1 MESFQVLNNN
11 ISFSDDIKKLVNLH
25 RKEQDS
31 YNEYNLRYISMSKSV
46 NDINELIDYI
56 NDLMEF
62 MKYEFNYSANKILDI
77 FADYKIFDKKIE
89 DIIIQCTSITEF
101 SRHLEYYTSE
111 INKLINKINNYIRE
125 VANEAANDVEGAYI
139 NIISNSVWSLT
150 VADIMNAKEER
161 RVEKEREKRYNWM
174 VKMQTR
180 EYYASLNKG
189 AKNLQEEIYK
199 KMYKYGVQAIKEMYH
214 YCIVTLINN
223 NCLAEEV
230 QEYMQEEKSKVILSN
245 LERTNDEE
253 IKKQQ
258 LVQSLKYSPFL
269 KEVHACIIEYINE
282 NEINEYIKLINLLDI
297 KKDIIEICTMKCKE
311 LKNDEDKYVKIINKI
326 DSQYINSLHLDGP
339 KICDYTIEEYD
350 LNLGTSEFKK
360 LFNMSIDKVYGI
372 LIEASKKIGKINE
385 ETNNLDKIIINCPIK
400 LSLKEIIKES
410 EIKILLKKRNANQ
423 TIAYISGTSQDKNE
437 SALKYEYL
445 LLNEIYN
452 LLDNNYSKQ
461 SVCDRLTE
469 TSIKHS
475 KINIILLIKRIFWV
489 MFISFNLLV
498 ILGLLF
504 GGNLEGEIIGG
515 LFVFDILILIAY
527 FIVYKVI
534 KAIVNYIRKKKI

>member
-1 MESFQVLNNN
+1 MESFQILNNN
-11 ISFSDDIKKLVNLH
+11 ISFYDDIKKLVNLN

-31 YNEYNLRYISMSKSV
+31 YNEYNSRYISMNKPV
-46 NDINELIDYI
+46 NDINEIIDYI
-56 NDLMEF
+56 TDLMEF
-62 MKYEFNYSANKILDI
+62 MKYEFNCSANKILDI
-77 FADYKIFDKKIE
+77 FADYKIFDKRIE
-89 DIIIQCTSITEF
+89 DIIAQCTSITEF
-101 SRHLEYYTSE
+101 SRHLEYYVTE

-161 RVEKEREKRYNWM
+161 RVEKERERRYNWM
-174 VKMQTR
+174 VKMQTK
-180 EYYASLNKG
+180 EYYDSLNKG
-189 AKNLQEEIYK
+189 AKNLQEEIYR
-199 KMYKYGVQAIKEMYH
+199 KMYEYGIQAIKEMYH

-230 QEYMQEEKSKVILSN
+230 QEYMLEEKSKVILSN
-245 LERTNDEE
+245 LERTNDGE

-269 KEVHACIIEYINE
+269 KEVHSCIIEYINE

-297 KKDIIEICTMKCKE
+297 KEDIIGICTMKCKE
-311 LKNDEDKYVKIINKI
+311 LKNEEDKYVKIINKI

-339 KICDYTIEEYD
+339 KISDYTVKEYD

-360 LFNMSIDKVYGI
+360 LFNMSIGKVYDI

-385 ETNNLDKIIINCPIK
+385 ETNNLNKIIINCPIK

-410 EIKILLKKRNANQ
+410 EIKILLKRRNSNQ

-452 LLDNNYSKQ
+452 LLDNNYSEQ

-469 TSIKHS
+469 TTTKNS
-475 KINIILLIKRIFWV
+475 KIHIILLVKRIFWV
-489 MFISFNLLV
+489 MFVSFNLLV

-515 LFVFDILILIAY
+515 LFVFDILILIVY
-527 FIVYKVI
+527 FVVYKII
-534 KAIVNYIRKKKI
+534 KAIVNYFRKKKI